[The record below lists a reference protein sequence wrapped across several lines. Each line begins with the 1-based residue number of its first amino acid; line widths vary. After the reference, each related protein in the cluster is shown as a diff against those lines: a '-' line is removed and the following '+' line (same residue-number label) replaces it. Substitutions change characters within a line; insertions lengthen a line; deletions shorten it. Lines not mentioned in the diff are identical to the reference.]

1 MKVVG
6 IVASNASLSY
16 NRLLLEEVKKRFAE
30 QFELELVDIQNIP
43 LFNQSMAE
51 EPPAVRTLSEKINR
65 ADAVM
70 IATPEYNYT
79 IPPLLKSVIEWLSFR
94 THPFKDKPVMILGAS
109 EYDHGT
115 SSAQWHLRQILDAP
129 GVHACV
135 LPGNEFLLGNAAA
148 AFDQNGR
155 LIDEKTQIYLDACV
169 VAFIRFSK
177 LLTLMQAD
185 DEMVEKWLS
194 ELEMS
199 EKDKDSQLKQ

>member
-1 MKVVG
+1 MKIVG
-6 IVASNASLSY
+6 IAASNAPVSY

-30 QFELELVDIQNIP
+30 QFELELVDIQNVP
-43 LFNQSMAE
+43 LFNQSMKE
-51 EPPAVRTLSEKINR
+51 EPAAVRIVSEKIEQ

-79 IPPLLKSVIEWLSFR
+79 IPPLLKSIIEWLSFR
-94 THPFKDKPVMILGAS
+94 RHPFKDKPVMILGAS
-109 EYDHGT
+109 EYDQGT

-135 LPGNEFLLGNAAA
+135 LPGNEFLLGNAAR

-155 LIDEKTQIYLDACV
+155 LIDEKTQIYLDDCV
-169 VAFIRFSK
+169 RSFIRFSK
-177 LLTLMQAD
+177 LLMLMRAED
-185 DEMVEKWLS
+185 HMVEKWLT

-199 EKDKDSQLKQ
+199 EKD